1 MYEVV
6 NASTMT
12 PGDALV
18 WSEVHQGVTIA
29 HISIASIKDKQAA
42 LLRQSLIAL
51 AKERRGRLALDLSSV
66 SDFTCAWINVMLELT
81 RACRR
86 DNWDLA
92 IYGLHGPTRSIL
104 KATHLDRKMTI
115 CPNREEALGKL
126 GIQQPTIWER
136 FVVGF
141 KGEEPSAAPSMGEI
155 SSDPLAQA
163 A

>member
-1 MYEVV
+1 
-6 NASTMT
+6 MT

-51 AKERRGRLALDLSSV
+51 VKERRGRVALDLSSV
-66 SDFTCAWINVMLELT
+66 TDFTCAWINVMLELT

-92 IYGLHGPTRSIL
+92 IYGLHGPTRGIL
-104 KATHLDRKMTI
+104 RATHLDRKMTI
-115 CPNREEALGKL
+115 CPNRDEALGKL
-126 GIQQPTIWER
+126 GIEQPTMWER
-136 FVVGF
+136 LIG
-141 KGEEPSAAPSMGEI
+141 GARPPQPNAQ
-155 SSDPLAQA
+155 PLSQA